1 MNIYERL
8 PTEIQEVIDTKILV
22 LNTKENMKN
31 IKIELFLQTTYDTL
45 YKNFGIDEDSIYK
58 IRWLKFFCFDCLK
71 WWLKTKGF
79 DKTINNICL
88 NNIALITGLYTTE
101 YLIDDIP
108 KHQELINDICN
119 KLKVNKCHIF
129 FNFVNE
135 VNTPEK
141 IINDLDRYKKHLYH
155 FFYNGI
161 YHKFL

>member
-1 MNIYERL
+1 MSEIYKKL
-8 PTEIQEVIDTKILV
+8 PNDIQEV
-22 LNTKENMKN
+22 

-45 YKNFGIDEDSIYK
+45 YKNFGIDSIYE

-71 WWLKTKGF
+71 WWLKTKRF
-79 DKTINNICL
+79 DNTINNICL

-101 YLIDDIP
+101 YLIYDIP
-108 KHQELINDICN
+108 KHQQLINDICN
-119 KLKVNKCHIF
+119 KLKVNKYHIF

-135 VNTPEK
+135 VDTPEK

-161 YHKFL
+161 YFKFLK